1 GDGGLDESGV
11 LKVIGPE
18 IDEPAEVCTTR
29 SVTSVPSTTTG
40 SVPNSP
46 STHHGERPRSARM
59 MYCPGGTFGNS
70 NVPSSL
76 SRAPIEMLTG
86 DDDRTLESSV
96 RLPGFAG
103 WPPALRTLPAMRA
116 VRAFAIVMSTPAR
129 TCAAPSVTNCAPAGF
144 AVPG

>member
-1 GDGGLDESGV
+1 SNVQSSWMFAVATLCGATSKSTASGLSSNARGDGRFDESRV
-11 LKVIGPE
+11 LKVIRPE

-40 SVPNSP
+40 SGPNSP

-96 RLPGFAG
+96 RL
-103 WPPALRTLPAMRA
+103 
-116 VRAFAIVMSTPAR
+116 
-129 TCAAPSVTNCAPAGF
+129 
-144 AVPG
+144 